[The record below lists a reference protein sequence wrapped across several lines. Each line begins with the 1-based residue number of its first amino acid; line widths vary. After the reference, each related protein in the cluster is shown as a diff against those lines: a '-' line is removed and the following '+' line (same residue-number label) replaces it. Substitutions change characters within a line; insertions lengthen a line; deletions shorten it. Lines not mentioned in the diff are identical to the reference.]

1 MVVAKPGA
9 LEATEGAAGA
19 VGLVAAKEAEASV
32 ADEKGG
38 RAAATVALPNAL
50 LSKEL
55 VAAVATADGV
65 AVTKMVVIRVT
76 VAIPPSSEP
85 DTATPEG
92 SIGVAVVMTELPAGE
107 PSARF

>member
-1 MVVAKPGA
+1 MQSQVHSRQRRGQW
-9 LEATEGAAGA
+9 GA
-19 VGLVAAKEAEASV
+19 VGLVAANVAEESV
-32 ADEKGG
+32 AEETGG

-55 VAAVATADGV
+55 VVAVGTADGV
-65 AVTKMVVIRVT
+65 AVTKMVVTRVT
-76 VAIPPSSEP
+76 VAIPPSSEA

-92 SIGVAVVMTELPAGE
+92 SMGVPEVMTELLTGE